1 VPRDAADLVELL
13 DLETIDTNL
22 FRGRQAV
29 SSLPRVFGGQ
39 AAAQAAVA
47 AGRTVDPA
55 YVLHSLHSYFLQ
67 PGDTTAPTIYD
78 VETIRESRS
87 FATRRGGGGAHA
99 PPRAPRTPAG
109 QRPLGA
115 RRAAAPRRGPPPPHG
130 RPIYALTADFQRPEE
145 SWEHQQVAPVV
156 PPPEECLDPKELLG
170 QAPDDPEWGVMELRY
185 VGTSADGVLEP
196 DDVRPGRQRVWL
208 RARGR
213 LPDDPFVHL
222 AAFAYF
228 SDMTL
233 MGAALAP
240 HGIRIGSQDAM
251 VASLDHS
258 VWFHRPFRVDEWWLY
273 DQDSPFVG
281 GGRGLVHGRVH
292 TADGTLVASVSQE
305 ALLRKPRPRQGTD
318 A

>member
-1 VPRDAADLVELL
+1 MPRDADELVELL

-29 SSLPRVFGGQ
+29 TSLPRVFGGQ
-39 AAAQAAVA
+39 AAAQAVVA

-55 YVLHSLHSYFLQ
+55 YALHSLHSYFLQ
-67 PGDTTAPTIYD
+67 PGDTSTPTIYD

-87 FATRRGGGGAHA
+87 FATRRV
-99 PPRAPRTPAG
+99 
-109 QRPLGA
+109 LA
-115 RRAAAPRRGPPPPHG
+115 RQHG

-145 SWEHQQVAPVV
+145 SWEHQQAAPTV
-156 PPPEECLDPKELLG
+156 PPPEECLDPKPLLG
-170 QAPDDPEWGVMELRY
+170 QAPDDPEWGVMDVRY
-185 VGTSADGVLEP
+185 VGTSADDALEP

-222 AAFAYF
+222 AVFTYF
-228 SDMTL
+228 SDMFL
-233 MGAALAP
+233 MGSALAP
-240 HGIRIGSQDAM
+240 HGIRAGSREAM
-251 VASLDHS
+251 IASLDHA
-258 VWFHRPFRVDEWWLY
+258 VWFHRPFRADEWWLY
-273 DQDSPFVG
+273 DQDSPFAG

-292 TADGTLVASVSQE
+292 TPDGTLVASVSQE
-305 ALLRKPRPRQGTD
+305 ALLRKPRPQRPTASED